1 MPHSLFMVQ
10 SFAMSVFRY
19 DHRSQKNYISPAG
32 GDRTSDISSS
42 KFFLGVRATSAALV
56 FVLFVFIVNPSWVS
70 GKEDDQP
77 IDFNPKS
84 PVSSWHIQADDI
96 SFDKDTEQYLG
107 KGNVSITRNGTKLT
121 ADFVRFD
128 QKTMKVFA
136 IGNVMMTAG
145 EDTLTGNRMEMDLES
160 ETGTIYDG
168 SVFFKRNHFYIKG
181 EKIKKV
187 GKKSYTA
194 QKASISTCDGDNPA
208 WKLTGRNAKV
218 TLQGY
223 GTITN
228 AVMWTK
234 NIPVFYSP
242 FMVFP
247 VKLRRQSGLLT
258 PQFTLSDRKGT
269 EFAQPYFWAIN
280 ESSDATFYLNHME
293 LRGEKMGLEYRYIL
307 SDRSQGTLMFDFLD
321 DRKVDDGTGDSS
333 SKWGFEDDRFLRPNH
348 DRYWFRSKHDQ
359 VLPFDFTAKL
369 DLDIV
374 SDQDYLHEFRTG
386 YTGFERT
393 KDYFEQNF
401 GRGIDDYDDST
412 RLNRLNFERRWEKSS
427 LNTDF
432 RWYDNVIHRTLTP
445 EKPDKTL
452 QRLPFIGFDVSKN
465 QLFDTPFYFEMD
477 SGYNHF
483 YREEGLRG
491 HRIDLHP
498 RFSLPFSV
506 KNYFTLEP
514 SVGLRETVYQ
524 IDEFEDKDTE
534 KDETRNREI
543 YDINVNLSTEI
554 YNIFSI
560 KGKGIDKLKH
570 SIRPQ
575 VSYSFIP
582 EKDQDDLP
590 RFDRLD
596 RIGKKN
602 ILSYSII
609 NTFTS
614 RSPEPTEKEDGT
626 TDYSYREFLRF
637 KLRQSYDINEAND
650 KDKEEKKPFS
660 DIKAELD
667 FEPLK
672 YLYIK
677 ADTRWSP
684 YESDLLSSRVDLTLS
699 DKRGDELFLRHRYT
713 RDSSEDR
720 KDGNKS
726 IYAKLLFNLTNRIST
741 LFEYERNLYED
752 EDILKG
758 FGLLYKAQCWSVDF
772 RYTDRADD
780 QTYSISI
787 NLLGL
792 GGFSTSYTE
801 EAEAP

>member
-1 MPHSLFMVQ
+1 MVQ

-19 DHRSQKNYISPAG
+19 DHRSQKNYISPVG
-32 GDRTSDISSS
+32 RDMTSDISSS
-42 KFFLGVRATSAALV
+42 KFFFGVRAMSAALV
-56 FVLFVFIVNPSWVS
+56 FVLLVFIVNPPWVS

-77 IDFNPKS
+77 IDSNPKN
-84 PVSSWHIQADDI
+84 PVASWHIQADDI

-128 QKTMKVFA
+128 QKTMRVFA

-168 SVFFKRNHFYIKG
+168 TVFFKRNHYYIKG
-181 EKIKKV
+181 EKIKKI
-187 GKKSYTA
+187 GKKTYTA
-194 QKASISTCDGDNPA
+194 QKASISTCDGDNPV

-223 GTITN
+223 GIITN

-242 FMVFP
+242 LMVFP

-258 PQFTLSDRKGT
+258 PRLTLSDRKGT
-269 EFAQPYFWAIN
+269 EYTQPFFWAIN

-307 SDRSQGTLMFDFLD
+307 SDRSKGTLMFDFLD

-393 KDYFEQNF
+393 RDYFEQNF
-401 GRGIDDYDDST
+401 GRGIDDYGDTT

-445 EKPDKTL
+445 EKPNKTL
-452 QRLPFIGFDVSKN
+452 QNLPFIGFDVSKN
-465 QLFDTPFYFEMD
+465 QLFETPFYFEMD

-491 HRIDLHP
+491 HRLDLYP

-534 KDETRNREI
+534 KDETQNREI

-560 KGKGIDKLKH
+560 KGNGIDKIKH
-570 SIRPQ
+570 GIRPQ

-590 RFDRLD
+590 RFDGLD

-614 RSPEPTEKEDGT
+614 RSPEPTEKEDWT
-626 TDYSYREFLRF
+626 TDYSYHEFLRL
-637 KLRQSYDINEAND
+637 KLGQSYDINEAND

-660 DIKAELD
+660 NIKAELD
-667 FEPLK
+667 FEPTKFL
-672 YLYIK
+672 YLE
-677 ADTRWSP
+677 ADTTWSP
-684 YESDLLSSRVDLTLS
+684 YEGDLLSSRVELNLS

-713 RDSSEDR
+713 RDSRKDR
-720 KDGNKS
+720 KDGRES

-741 LFEYERNLYED
+741 FFEYERNLYED
-752 EDILKG
+752 EDFLKG
-758 FGLLYKAQCWSVDF
+758 FGLLYNAQCWGVIF
-772 RYTDRADD
+772 RYTDRADN

-792 GGFSTSYTE
+792 GGFSTSYAE